1 MACEAFVQ
9 TNFQARTLD
18 VIEQANVII
27 DEYAAQGFTMTLRQL
42 YYQASSPRSASSS
55 ASLTSPISA
64 TIRRASST
72 RRESASP
79 AFLT

>member
-42 YYQASSPRSASSS
+42 YYQASSPDLRAVPRPLLRPYRQQF
-55 ASLTSPISA
+55 AERAVQGGKAL
-64 TIRRASST
+64 RR
-72 RRESASP
+72 P
-79 AFLT
+79 F